1 VKHELKQLAQDA
13 GRFLYRFLSH
23 RILWLVIATAV
34 LFYLLLVQL
43 FRLQIVEATATNPFG
58 APPPRTGYVSRS
70 LPAMRGTIYDRHGRP
85 LAINTLTYVA
95 KMDPSVRI
103 TDEALLALALLFER
117 NNEEYVD
124 SFPISRTQPFEFTIT
139 GTTEDQVQR
148 REYRW
153 KADMAIP
160 NPETATAQ
168 ESWDYLR
175 NRQFNICPELC
186 DEDARR
192 IMNLRSMIFE
202 QRFLG
207 WGANYEP
214 IPFVI
219 AYNISAETIAAIAEQ
234 RNFFTGVFTDVQT
247 QRVYP
252 AGRYVSHMIGYLRPI
267 TAQQLEQSQH
277 LGYTADD
284 LFGRAGLEL
293 SMEHMLRGTP
303 GRERFE
309 VNAAGRRINTPER
322 YIEPAPGDR
331 IFLTIDLELQIAAFY
346 ALENSLSQTIIGRLN
361 LSRGHN
367 DAITPEQIFINFV
380 NAHNLD
386 IRRVLD
392 AEPDCLAYPMRRYI
406 LTRFP
411 DANISTIE
419 NRNRINSIIADGIE
433 RRRISPAMMLL
444 TLIGTGQITDP
455 DGTIETR
462 LINQPHTA
470 QAVLIEKIRA
480 GELTPQL
487 LNTDPATGSLIIT
500 CIHTGA
506 VLAAATYPSYDNN
519 RLVNN
524 FDNDYWLQINTLDPT
539 HPMVNRPF
547 REARAPGS
555 TFKMFTAVAG
565 LETGVIGP
573 ETRIFDR
580 VVFTAAGRPY
590 LPCWHSGGHGN
601 INVRQ
606 ALAVSCNFFFAD
618 VAFRLGNAT
627 SASSRSTLQGI
638 EIFNQYMAMFGF
650 NCPSGVEIGEHP
662 IDFRNRDFMGNTMAS
677 PEFKRHIVSSR
688 NPFAAAYELNW
699 FDGDTVQAS
708 IGQGFVNHTAAQM
721 VRGIATIG
729 NRGVNYELFLVT
741 HTEDAHG
748 NITSLTVPTATDHGI
763 EVADST
769 WDVVIEGMRLVTEP
783 GAGGTAV
790 NTWRG
795 APIRVAGKTGTAQ
808 EIRTRFSHST
818 FGAFAPLH
826 DPQIAIYVNIPFG
839 ATAAHT
845 QIATRIAREMV
856 GVALGH
862 GNQPEHPEEVNILR
876 R

>member
-1 VKHELKQLAQDA
+1 MKHELKELARDA
-13 GRFLYRFLSH
+13 GRLIYKFLSH
-23 RILWLVIATAV
+23 RILWLLVATV
-34 LFYLLLVQL
+34 LLFYLLLVQL
-43 FRLQIVEATATNPFG
+43 FRLQIVEATTNPFG
-58 APPPRTGYVSRS
+58 SPAPRTGYVSRS
-70 LPAMRGTIYDRHGRP
+70 LPPLRGTIYDRHGRP

-103 TDEALLALALLFER
+103 TDEALLDLALLFEA
-117 NNEEYVD
+117 NGENYVD
-124 SFPISRTQPFEFTIT
+124 SFPISHTRPFEFTIA
-139 GTTEDQVQR
+139 GTTQAQIER

-160 NPETATAQ
+160 DPANATA
-168 ESWDYLR
+168 EAAWYYLR
-175 NRQFNICPELC
+175 NHQFNIDPELS
-186 DEDARR
+186 DADARR

-207 WGANYEP
+207 WGANYDP
-214 IPFVI
+214 TPFVI
-219 AYNISAETIAAIAEQ
+219 AYDISPETIAAIAEQ
-234 RNFFTGVFTDVQT
+234 RHFFSGVFTDVQT
-247 QRVYP
+247 TRVYP

-267 TAQQLEQSQH
+267 TAQQLAQNQH
-277 LGYTADD
+277 LGYTEND

-293 SMEHMLRGTP
+293 SMEQFLRGTP

-309 VNAAGRRINTPER
+309 VNAAGRMISTPIR
-322 YIEPAPGDR
+322 YVEPIPGDR
-331 IFLTIDLELQIAAFY
+331 IFLTIDLELQMAAYY
-346 ALENSLSQTIIGRLN
+346 ALE
-361 LSRGHN
+361 
-367 DAITPEQIFINFV
+367 DALAQALINRFTLRHHTERPITPEEVFISMV
-380 NAHNLD
+380 NAHNLNL
-386 IRRVLD
+386 RAVLE
-392 AEPDCLAYPMRRYI
+392 AEPDSLAYPMQRYI
-406 LTRFP
+406 LTRDP
-411 DANISTIE
+411 EANIATVE
-419 NRNRINSIIADGIE
+419 NRNHINGMIAEGITN
-433 RRRISPAMMLL
+433 RRISPAMMLL

-462 LINQPHTA
+462 LINQPNTA

-480 GELTPQL
+480 RELTPQM
-487 LNTDPATGSLIIT
+487 LNMDPATGSLIIT

-519 RLVNN
+519 RLVNH

-565 LETGVIGP
+565 LENGVIGP
-573 ETRIFDR
+573 NSRIFDR
-580 VVFTAAGRPY
+580 VAFTAAGRPY
-590 LPCWHSGGHGN
+590 LRCWHSGGHGN
-601 INVRQ
+601 INVAQ
-606 ALAVSCNFFFAD
+606 AIAVSCNFFFAD
-618 VAFRLGNAT
+618 VAFRLGGNGQ
-627 SASSRSTLQGI
+627 SNI
-638 EIFNQYMAMFGF
+638 EVFNHYMNLFGLGD
-650 NCPSGVEIGEHP
+650 PSGVEIGEHP
-662 IDFRNRDFMGNTMAS
+662 IDFRNRGFMGSTLAS

-699 FDGDTVQAS
+699 FDGDTVHAS

-721 VRGIATIG
+721 VRGMATIG
-729 NRGVNYELFLVT
+729 NRGTNYELFLVG
-741 HTEDAHG
+741 HTEDPMG
-748 NITSLTVPTATDHGI
+748 NVTSRTTPTATNHGV
-763 EVADST
+763 EVSDAT

-790 NTWRG
+790 NAWRG

-808 EIRTRFSHST
+808 EVSTRFSHST

-856 GVALGH
+856 SVALGY
-862 GNQPEHPEEVNILR
+862 GNEPEHPQPHNHLR